1 MVGGIMVS
9 VDTLRG
15 MEDVEFDFGV
25 SAQVK
30 GDFIVA
36 ASQMRSVL
44 GAMPGLR
51 SAALVQFEGYYST
64 IFADN
69 GATQTRTATR
79 SISSF
84 WSRLVR
90 TARWHRRGLS
100 AALFGC
106 AVLLA
111 LASLSPAPPAS
122 TRVVVAAHDPH
133 TRRGPRRL
141 PRLIPQH
148 RHQDRRRR
156 RAARRLSER
165 APRTEACL
173 CRLLRP
179 PAPAAVPPPDGPAGR
194 DRRRAHRCRVDR

>member
-1 MVGGIMVS
+1 MVGGITVS

-79 SISSF
+79 SPRR
-84 WSRLVR
+84 WSRCRCWWR
-90 TARWHRRGLS
+90 TWRLPPRPRTP
-100 AALFGC
+100 AAQLPG
-106 AVLLA
+106 
-111 LASLSPAPPAS
+111 
-122 TRVVVAAHDPH
+122 
-133 TRRGPRRL
+133 RGPRRR
-141 PRLIPQH
+141 P
-148 RHQDRRRR
+148 RRRR
-156 RAARRLSER
+156 TAMPSRR
-165 APRTEACL
+165 
-173 CRLLRP
+173 
-179 PAPAAVPPPDGPAGR
+179 PAMPSVSSSVAGTTR
-194 DRRRAHRCRVDR
+194 HRR